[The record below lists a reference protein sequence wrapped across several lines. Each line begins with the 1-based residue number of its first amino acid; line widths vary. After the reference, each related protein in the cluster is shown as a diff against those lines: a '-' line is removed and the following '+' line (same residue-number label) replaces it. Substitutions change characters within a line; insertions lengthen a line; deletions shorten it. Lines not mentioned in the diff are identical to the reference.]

1 MRQKRG
7 CTNLLPLSADGW
19 IAELEPSD
27 KKTME
32 RENRMRSKT
41 QQSSPRISRS
51 AFTLIELLVV
61 IAIIAI
67 LAGMLLPALNQARN
81 RARSSSCISQ
91 LKSIGLMNTGYC
103 NDYGDYLPP
112 ANVDGGT
119 RTYQIILTQY
129 HYNLPLTNLISNY
142 KKAPGKYPWKCPSD
156 NLIFANITDGVAP
169 YLGNYSVNAT
179 ITGSFHNAHP
189 DNKYMYS
196 YFKLNRYKKPSF
208 DGLMFDGRL
217 QKGNPNT
224 PLVCNRR
231 FLSWEFAEP
240 TYSSVGYRHNKSANI
255 LYLDGHA
262 GSGHQ
267 ALYPPVAH
275 VSSNKIW
282 E

>member
-1 MRQKRG
+1 MKNQNIHRKEK
-7 CTNLLPLSADGW
+7 SF
-19 IAELEPSD
+19 
-27 KKTME
+27 
-32 RENRMRSKT
+32 
-41 QQSSPRISRS
+41 QSIIF
-51 AFTLIELLVV
+51 FTLIELLIV

-91 LKSIGLMNTGYC
+91 LKSIGLITAGYC

-112 ANVDGGT
+112 ANVDDGA

-129 HYNLPLTNLISNY
+129 HYNLPLSGLIRNY
-142 KKAPGKYPWKCPSD
+142 REKKPGKYPFIWKCPSD
-156 NLIFANITDGVAP
+156 ELIFSDCTLGVGA

-208 DGLMFDGRL
+208 DGLLFDGRL
-217 QKGNPNT
+217 VKGNPNT
-224 PLVCNRR
+224 ALVCNRR
-231 FLSWEFAEP
+231 YLSWEYAEP

-255 LYLDGHA
+255 LYLDGHT
-262 GSGHQ
+262 GSGRES
-267 ALYPPVAH
+267 LYPPVAH
-275 VSSNKIW
+275 VSSNQIW